1 MHRKDPRVLGRAIPA
16 LALALIA
23 LLQIGCSGATRI
35 QGRVIPGPVGLA
47 VVVDPTDERLTQPG
61 IPGVEVAML
70 RESASN
76 SASMLMNTTTDDV
89 GNFTFTLARGQ
100 HPGGAVII
108 RTRGPGIYT
117 ARSRTYLPQGAQKLL
132 CTAMP
137 QPTNIPPATGAP
149 QDPNTRTER

>member
-1 MHRKDPRVLGRAIPA
+1 MHRKDARVLGRTIPA

-23 LLQIGCSGATRI
+23 LVQIGCSGATRI

-76 SASMLMNTTTDDV
+76 SASMLMNTTTDEE

-100 HPGGAVII
+100 HPGGPVII

-117 ARSRTYLPQGAQKLL
+117 ARSRTYLPQGAQQLL

-137 QPTNIPPATGAP
+137 QPSTAPPATGAP

>member
-1 MHRKDPRVLGRAIPA
+1 MHRKDASVLGRAIPA
-16 LALALIA
+16 LAPALIA

-76 SASMLMNTTTDDV
+76 SASMRKPDFGKVVVDETDE
-89 GNFTFTLARGQ
+89 FF
-100 HPGGAVII
+100 
-108 RTRGPGIYT
+108 
-117 ARSRTYLPQGAQKLL
+117 
-132 CTAMP
+132 
-137 QPTNIPPATGAP
+137 
-149 QDPNTRTER
+149 